1 MKRIYCLIGLL
12 TLVPMGLLSCTSIST
27 KVSTQN
33 EPTSQVNTEAKALET
48 LSKLIEGL
56 KQSAICGATSI
67 YPDYYG
73 GCFINDQK
81 QLVVLVT
88 DENGQAQIKSMTENA
103 GNLVL
108 KPCKFSYNQL
118 KQAMDELNDY
128 QTKNDNDISNNFL
141 LYYLSES
148 QNAVIVEM
156 QECTPEKIEEFK
168 KNVSDSPAIQFKQA
182 KGKPI
187 DL

>member
-56 KQSAICGATSI
+56 KQSAIRGATSI

-156 QECTPEKIEEFK
+156 
-168 KNVSDSPAIQFKQA
+168 
-182 KGKPI
+182 
-187 DL
+187 

>member
-56 KQSAICGATSI
+56 KQSAIRGATSI

-103 GNLVL
+103 ANLVL

-148 QNAVIVEM
+148 QNAGIVEM